1 MFAPFEVIDALYFRE
16 SSSLHAFG
24 ARDDGGDG
32 GVDDDDDVDNEPEGD
47 DAFEL

>member
-16 SSSLHAFG
+16 SLPLHAFG
-24 ARDDGGDG
+24 ARDDGGDC
-32 GVDDDDDVDNEPEGD
+32 GVDDEVDEPEGD

>member
-16 SSSLHAFG
+16 SSPLHAFG

-32 GVDDDDDVDNEPEGD
+32 GVDDEDDEPESD